1 MQNLEDVVIRK
12 FMINDKNIIYLVGK
26 HSKLNIFTEPFSKKV
41 INFLNDF
48 SKTLNNLNK
57 KNLSDVKALS
67 FFCRKNNILNLKNQH
82 LNSQTTRFG
91 LGLLFHI
98 TPSNIPTNFA
108 YSLVFGLICGNSNL
122 VKVPSKEFDEIKLIC
137 RSMNLV
143 LMKKKHF
150 QVKNMIT
157 ILRYSN
163 NDEITKKFST
173 LCDARI
179 IWGGNSTIANI
190 RKFETKAR
198 AIDIPFADR
207 YSISLIN
214 SEKFLK
220 LNEYKTKN
228 VVKNFYNDTYLV
240 DQNACSS
247 PHLILW
253 KGKSDS
259 KARKKFWHNLN
270 ILVKEKYKPD
280 SFQMKVYKND

>member
-1 MQNLEDVVIRK
+1 
-12 FMINDKNIIYLVGK
+12 
-26 HSKLNIFTEPFSKKV
+26 
-41 INFLNDF
+41 
-48 SKTLNNLNK
+48 
-57 KNLSDVKALS
+57 
-67 FFCRKNNILNLKNQH
+67 
-82 LNSQTTRFG
+82 
-91 LGLLFHI
+91 
-98 TPSNIPTNFA
+98 
-108 YSLVFGLICGNSNL
+108 
-122 VKVPSKEFDEIKLIC
+122 
-137 RSMNLV
+137 
-143 LMKKKHF
+143 MKKKHF

-270 ILVKEKYKPD
+270 ILVKEKYNPPEISSIDNYSKLVSELIKKKNILSYKKFNKSLYVVSLKKLFPKLFVEK
-280 SFQMKVYKND
+280 SKWGFFYECNIKNLNNLNYVSNRGLQTLTYFGFSKKFLRTFFQKNNFNGIDRIVPFGQALNINLIWDGYDLTKILSREIEIK